1 MRLNPNT
8 PSPADPL
15 GYDVYVRTDVD
26 GAGRSATGLE
36 LVEHGMLHRLQEDTL
51 LQTDAPNDE
60 VEFGENLRLWVGE
73 ALTQDEIQRRSPRIE
88 EVLRRDPRI
97 ATIAVSA
104 SITTGDDAS
113 RYRFTIRV
121 FGQTTR
127 GQAID
132 RIIGVSAIT
141 VEFLAQG
148 R

>member
-1 MRLNPNT
+1 MRPWL
-8 PSPADPL
+8 
-15 GYDVYVRTDVD
+15 
-26 GAGRSATGLE
+26 
-36 LVEHGMLHRLQEDTL
+36 
-51 LQTDAPNDE
+51 DE
-60 VEFGENLRLWVGE
+60 G
-73 ALTQDEIQRRSPRIE
+73 LTQDDIQRRSTRIE
-88 EVLRRDPRI
+88 AVLRRDPRI

-113 RYRFTIRV
+113 RSRFTIRV